1 MKTDFFFK
9 AMGQKLKI
17 SSIVLVVLI
26 AGFFSYNYVMTGG
39 GRDLEKEK
47 SEFNASAVDIFA
59 EFSSNAEVATT
70 KYLNKAV
77 EISGKVTGVDE
88 NVIILNEKVSC
99 QLLVL
104 EDVAVDSQVTIKGRV
119 TGYDD
124 LLEELKLDQCLI
136 VK

>member
-1 MKTDFFFK
+1 MGKKFK
-9 AMGQKLKI
+9 
-17 SSIVLVVLI
+17 IVAILLVVLI
-26 AGFFSYNYVMTGG
+26 TGLFSYNYVMTSG

-47 SEFNASAVDIFA
+47 SEFNMSAVDIFA
-59 EFSSNAEVATT
+59 DFSANAEMATK

-77 EISGKVTGVDE
+77 AITGKVTNITE
-88 NVIILNEKVSC
+88 NVITLDGKVSC
-99 QLLVL
+99 QLQVSEQINL
-104 EDVAVDSQVTIKGRV
+104 DSQVKIKGRV